1 MPLTLLWKLAP
12 AIGALILIAL
22 AFGAGYR
29 YNEANHIR
37 EKAELAIQAQK
48 DMQAE
53 IDRKHQLALE
63 YEKKLQDM
71 AGKVRTIVKTV
82 EKEVEKPIYK
92 ECVLPVTGVATIN
105 NAAKTLN
112 ETREMEAVNKTVDTL
127 NKERGKK

>member
-1 MPLTLLWKLAP
+1 MPITLLWKLAP
-12 AIGALILIAL
+12 AIGALVLIAI
-22 AFGAGYR
+22 AFIAGVR
-29 YNEANHIR
+29 YNEAEHVR
-37 EKAELAIQAQK
+37 EKAELMIKAQK
-48 DMQAE
+48 DLQAE
-53 IDRKHQLALE
+53 IDRKHQLALD

-112 ETREMEAVNKTVDTL
+112 ETRDMEAINKAAEKL
-127 NKERGKK
+127 NKERDKK

>member
-12 AIGALILIAL
+12 AIGALALIAM
-22 AFGAGYR
+22 AFIAGIR
-29 YNEANHIR
+29 YNEADHVR
-37 EKAELAIQAQK
+37 EQANLVLQAQK
-48 DMQAE
+48 DLQAE
-53 IDRKHQLALE
+53 IDKRHQLALE
-63 YEKKLQDM
+63 YEKKLQDL

-92 ECVLPVTGVATIN
+92 ECVLPATGVSTIN

-112 ETREMEAVNKTVDTL
+112 ETRDMEVVNNTVEKL

>member
-1 MPLTLLWKLAP
+1 MPITLLWKLAP
-12 AIGALILIAL
+12 AIGVLILLAIA
-22 AFGAGYR
+22 FIAGVR
-29 YNEANHIR
+29 YNEAEHVR
-37 EKAELAIQAQK
+37 EKAELMIKAQK
-48 DMQAE
+48 DLQAE
-53 IDRKHQLALE
+53 IERKHKLALD

-112 ETREMEAVNKTVDTL
+112 ETREMDAVNKTVEKL
-127 NKERGKK
+127 NKERDKK

>member
-1 MPLTLLWKLAP
+1 MPVTLLWKLAP
-12 AIGALILIAL
+12 AIGALILLAL
-22 AFGAGYR
+22 AFVAGAR
-29 YNEANHIR
+29 YNEAEHVR
-37 EKAELAIQAQK
+37 EKAELMIKAQK
-48 DMQAE
+48 DLQAE
-53 IDRKHQLALE
+53 IDRKHQLALD

-112 ETREMEAVNKTVDTL
+112 ETRDMEAVNKAAEKL
-127 NKERGKK
+127 NKERDKK

>member
-1 MPLTLLWKLAP
+1 MPVTLLWKLAP
-12 AIGALILIAL
+12 AIGALILLAIA
-22 AFGAGYR
+22 FIAGVR
-29 YNEANHIR
+29 YNEAEHVR
-37 EKAELAIQAQK
+37 EKAELVIKAQK
-48 DMQAE
+48 DLQAE
-53 IDRKHQLALE
+53 IDRKHQLALD

-112 ETREMEAVNKTVDTL
+112 ETREMDAVNKTVEKL

>member
-1 MPLTLLWKLAP
+1 MPVTLLWKLAP
-12 AIGALILIAL
+12 AIGALILLAL
-22 AFGAGYR
+22 AFVAGAR
-29 YNEANHIR
+29 YNEAEHVR
-37 EKAELAIQAQK
+37 EKAELMIKAQK
-48 DMQAE
+48 DLQAE
-53 IDRKHQLALE
+53 IDRKHQLALD

-112 ETREMEAVNKTVDTL
+112 EAREMDAVNKTVEKL
-127 NKERGKK
+127 NKERDKK

>member
-1 MPLTLLWKLAP
+1 MPITLLWKLAP
-12 AIGALILIAL
+12 AIGALILLAL
-22 AFGAGYR
+22 AFIAGAR
-29 YNEANHIR
+29 YNEADHVR
-37 EKAELAIQAQK
+37 EKADLMIKAQK
-48 DMQAE
+48 DLQAE
-53 IDRKHQLALE
+53 IDRKHQLALD

-112 ETREMEAVNKTVDTL
+112 ETREMDAVNKTVEKL

>member
-1 MPLTLLWKLAP
+1 MPITLLWKLAP
-12 AIGALILIAL
+12 AIGALVLIAL
-22 AFGAGYR
+22 AFVAGAR
-29 YNEANHIR
+29 YNEAEHVR
-37 EKAELAIQAQK
+37 EKADLIIKAQK
-48 DMQAE
+48 DLQAE
-53 IDRKHQLALE
+53 IDRKHQLALD

-112 ETREMEAVNKTVDTL
+112 EAREMDAVNKTVEKL
-127 NKERGKK
+127 NKERDKK

>member
-1 MPLTLLWKLAP
+1 MPITLLWKLAP
-12 AIGALILIAL
+12 AIGALILIAA
-22 AFGAGYR
+22 AFIAGVR
-29 YNEANHIR
+29 YNEAEHVR
-37 EKAELAIQAQK
+37 EKAELMLKAQK
-48 DMQAE
+48 ELQAE

-82 EKEVEKPIYK
+82 EVEVEKQIYK
-92 ECVLPVTGVATIN
+92 DCVLPPTGVTTLN

-112 ETREMEAVNKTVDTL
+112 EVREMEAVNKTVDKL

>member
-12 AIGALILIAL
+12 AIGALILIAI
-22 AFGAGYR
+22 AFIAGVR
-29 YNEANHIR
+29 YNEADHVR
-37 EKAELAIQAQK
+37 EKAELMIKAQK
-48 DMQAE
+48 DLQAE
-53 IDRKHQLALE
+53 IERKHKLALD

-112 ETREMEAVNKTVDTL
+112 ETRDMEAVNKAAEKL
-127 NKERGKK
+127 NKERDKK

>member
-1 MPLTLLWKLAP
+1 MPITLLWKLAP
-12 AIGALILIAL
+12 AIGALILIAI
-22 AFGAGYR
+22 AFIAGAR
-29 YNEANHIR
+29 YNEAEHVR
-37 EKAELAIQAQK
+37 EKAELIIKAQK
-48 DMQAE
+48 DLQAE
-53 IDRKHQLALE
+53 IDRKHQLALD
-63 YEKKLQDM
+63 YEKKLQEM

-112 ETREMEAVNKTVDTL
+112 ETREMDAVNKTVEKL

>member
-12 AIGALILIAL
+12 AIGALVLIAI
-22 AFGAGYR
+22 AFIAGVR
-29 YNEANHIR
+29 YNEADHVR
-37 EKAELAIQAQK
+37 EKADLALQAQK
-48 DMQAE
+48 QLQAE

-92 ECVLPVTGVATIN
+92 ECVLPVTGVAAIN

-112 ETREMEAVNKTVDTL
+112 ETREMDTVNKTVEKL
-127 NKERGKK
+127 NKERDKK

>member
-1 MPLTLLWKLAP
+1 MPITLLWKLAP
-12 AIGALILIAL
+12 AIGALILIGI
-22 AFGAGYR
+22 AFIAGAR
-29 YNEANHIR
+29 YNEAEHVR

-112 ETREMEAVNKTVDTL
+112 ETREMEAVNKTVDAL

>member
-1 MPLTLLWKLAP
+1 MPITLLWKLAP
-12 AIGALILIAL
+12 AIGALVLIAI
-22 AFGAGYR
+22 AFIAGAR
-29 YNEANHIR
+29 YNEAEHVR
-37 EKAELAIQAQK
+37 EKAELMIKAQK
-48 DMQAE
+48 DLQAE
-53 IDRKHQLALE
+53 IDRKHQLALD

-112 ETREMEAVNKTVDTL
+112 ETRDMEAVNKAAEKL
-127 NKERGKK
+127 NKERDKK

>member
-1 MPLTLLWKLAP
+1 MPITLLWKLAP
-12 AIGALILIAL
+12 AIGALILLAL
-22 AFGAGYR
+22 AFIAGAR
-29 YNEANHIR
+29 YNEADHVR
-37 EKAELAIQAQK
+37 EKADLMMKAQK
-48 DMQAE
+48 DLQAE
-53 IDRKHQLALE
+53 IERKHKLALD

-112 ETREMEAVNKTVDTL
+112 EAREMDAVNKTVEKL
-127 NKERGKK
+127 NKERDKK